1 MILIVCFLQQENRYR
16 SEMEGHKNKLD
27 VEYEQLMNNFQREL
41 DSLRDK
47 HLKDLD
53 KWVSLRRVMQGL
65 LLARCFAAFHMY
77 MCLCMCIE

>member
-1 MILIVCFLQQENRYR
+1 
-16 SEMEGHKNKLD
+16 MEGHKNKLD

-53 KWVSLRRVMQGL
+53 KWVSLRRAMQGL
-65 LLARCFAAFHMY
+65 LLARCCLVAFRMKIVCVHVHSVIDVGAKRHVEHIY
-77 MCLCMCIE
+77 

>member
-1 MILIVCFLQQENRYR
+1 
-16 SEMEGHKNKLD
+16 MEGHKNKLD

-53 KWVSLRRVMQGL
+53 KWVSLRRAIQGAALGPL
-65 LLARCFAAFHMY
+65 LPRCFPHENCVCA
-77 MCLCMCIE
+77 CT